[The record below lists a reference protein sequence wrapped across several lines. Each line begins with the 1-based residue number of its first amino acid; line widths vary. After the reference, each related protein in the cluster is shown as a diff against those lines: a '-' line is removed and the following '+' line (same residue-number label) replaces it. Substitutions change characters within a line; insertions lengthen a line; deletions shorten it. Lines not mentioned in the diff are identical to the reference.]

1 MPPPTITPATT
12 VKELAAQKGLDTQE
26 IIMLLMEFLPIGT
39 ALLAEIQSL
48 PKPLTGAAL
57 GGLVG
62 RAAPAIGAFV
72 DKAILEAND

>member
-1 MPPPTITPATT
+1 MPEIKSTTT
-12 VKELAAQKGLDTQE
+12 VKDLAAQNGLDTQE

-39 ALLAEIQSL
+39 ELLAQIQGL

-62 RAAPAIGAFV
+62 GAAPRLGVFIDRAIA
-72 DKAILEAND
+72 EAND